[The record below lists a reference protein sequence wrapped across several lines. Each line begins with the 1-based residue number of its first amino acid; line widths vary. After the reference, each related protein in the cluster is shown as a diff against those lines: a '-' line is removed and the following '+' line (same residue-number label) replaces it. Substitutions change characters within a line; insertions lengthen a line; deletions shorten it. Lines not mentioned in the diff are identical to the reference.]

1 MNKVF
6 KWIKELFSILN
17 QDLFIKGMDDLK
29 YNDTVPTKT
38 VDKYINKN
46 SNK

>member
-1 MNKVF
+1 MNIF
-6 KWIKELFSILN
+6 KWIKQLFSILN
-17 QDLFIKGMDDLK
+17 QDLFIKEMDDLK
-29 YNDTVPTKT
+29 YNDTTPTET